1 MEGPGQEKQ
10 ERNTSGQE
18 GMQEAAAGQK
28 GKIPRDKKRILLI
41 LCYSVLVLSVIA
53 FIGLFAAYLVILE
66 QGGKETGR
74 EREIAEEIPEEE
86 QEEPGASSEEPA
98 ESAES
103 GAEEETVSG
112 EEETETG
119 EEPAEEPE
127 PRLPAKEYDPP
138 AYDFTIEEVEIS
150 LPVSRE
156 YTFVW
161 VSDVH
166 MITDTEPGEGAE
178 KEHIGYLKQ
187 RRNTLPVDK
196 NGKHSEELWPE
207 IINYINYT
215 FPDGVIFGGDILDY
229 CSARNMEVLEEGVA
243 ALDPSIPLLYIRADH
258 DYGSWYGN
266 EDFTAGR
273 VKKLHREIDGD
284 DDQEKRLDFGEF
296 LVLGINA
303 STTKSMPVKQF
314 DWLSVQLG
322 EAAKEAKPVILA
334 THVPYASWTDPSL
347 EELSRK
353 VRNEIYYWG
362 SSDPESRFIPEGKT
376 WEFMLRLYEKDT
388 VVKQVLCGH
397 LHASWDGM
405 ISEELPQHI
414 FGPAFEGHLGLIR
427 VVPNGEESGKAR
439 LLPAL
444 NNLLGSG
451 TVSANQSSAH

>member
-1 MEGPGQEKQ
+1 MEGPELEKQ
-10 ERNTSGQE
+10 ELKENI
-18 GMQEAAAGQK
+18 QK
-28 GKIPRDKKRILLI
+28 GSQEDAGRQKGMIPQDKKRII
-41 LCYSVLVLSVIA
+41 LFICYGVLVLSVIT
-53 FIGLFAAYLVILE
+53 FISLFAAYLVILE
-66 QGGKETGR
+66 QGEKETGK
-74 EREIAEEIPEEE
+74 EHGIAQEIPEEE
-86 QEEPGASSEEPA
+86 TETPEQPSEEEPVPEG
-98 ESAES
+98 
-103 GAEEETVSG
+103 EEETVSG
-112 EEETETG
+112 DMAEEEQ

-138 AYDFTIEEVEIS
+138 SYDFTIEEVEIE

-187 RRNTLPVDK
+187 RRKTLPVDK
-196 NGKHSEELWPE
+196 NGKHSDELWPE

-215 FPDGVIFGGDILDY
+215 FPDGVIFGGDIVDY
-229 CSARNMEVLEEGVA
+229 CSASNMEVLEEGVA
-243 ALDPSIPLLYIRADH
+243 AMDPSIPLLYIRADH
-258 DYGSWYGN
+258 DYGNWYGD

-284 DDQEKRLDFGEF
+284 DEQEKRLDFGEF

-303 STTKSMPVKQF
+303 STTKNMPVKQF

-322 EAAKEAKPVILA
+322 EAEKEDKPVILA
-334 THVPYASWTDPSL
+334 THVPYASWTDSSL

-376 WEFMLRLYEKDT
+376 WEFMLKLYEKDII
-388 VVKQVLCGH
+388 VKQVLCGH

-405 ISEELPQHI
+405 ISEVLPQHI